1 MTDDP
6 WSGDAVSL
14 VDAFR
19 AGERSPVEE
28 LDATL
33 AAVAASKLNA
43 VCHLDPEAAL
53 AVAKHVDVQLPFG
66 GVPVAVKLGAGVAG
80 WPASEASIPL
90 RDLEHAF
97 DSTMV
102 SRLRS
107 GGSVLF
113 GQSTQSEF
121 AGLNQTRTKLHG
133 ATRNPWNTART
144 PGGSSGGASAL
155 VAGGVCTVAT
165 GGDGGGSIRI
175 PAAFCGLPGLKAT
188 YGRIPKG
195 PEGHQG
201 NMTSVAGC
209 LSRSV
214 RDIARYFDVTS
225 GHDPRD
231 PFSLPKPESWEA
243 GLGQCDLRGLRVAVS
258 PDLGRATV
266 HPAVA
271 ELVAAHAELLIADA
285 GLRRVAFDVRVPTGS
300 YEWAIGGMARIR
312 DQLGERWPDCA
323 PDLTPAIRFGVE
335 LAQDSFDL
343 DVQARIERQRTA
355 NTETMATLFD
365 QADLVISATNPDV
378 AFQADGPFPAEVD
391 GVEVE
396 LSNQGALTI
405 PANFYGN
412 PSISIPIGLVDGLP
426 VGMQVMAAHFRE
438 DVLLDLALLAERE
451 RPWPLVAP
459 GAPQ

>member
-1 MTDDP
+1 MGELP
-6 WSGDAVSL
+6 WQGDAVSL

-28 LDATL
+28 LDVT
-33 AAVAASKLNA
+33 LNA
-43 VCHLDPEAAL
+43 VEVSELNAISHLDLDASRAAATHADL
-53 AVAKHVDVQLPFG
+53 SQPFG
-66 GVPVAVKLGAGVAG
+66 GVPIAVKLGTGVVG

-90 RDLEHAF
+90 ADQVHPH

-102 SRLRS
+102 SRLRAA
-107 GGSVLF
+107 GSVLF
-113 GQSTQSEF
+113 GQSTMSEF

-133 ATRNPWNTART
+133 ATRNPWNLERT

-155 VAGGVCTVAT
+155 VAGGICTLAT

-175 PAAFCGLPGLKAT
+175 PAGFCGLPGLKST

-195 PEGHQG
+195 PHAHQG
-201 NMTSVAGC
+201 NLTSVAGC

-214 RDIARYFDVTS
+214 RDIARYLDVTS
-225 GHDPRD
+225 GHDHRD
-231 PFSLPKPESWEA
+231 PFSLPRVGGWEA
-243 GLGQCDLRGLRVAVS
+243 GLGTRDVHGLRVVVS

-266 HPAVA
+266 HPAVVD
-271 ELVAAHAELLIADA
+271 LVVAHAELLVAEA
-285 GLRRVAFDVRVPTGS
+285 RLRRVDVDVRVPTGS

-323 PDLTPAIRFGVE
+323 PQLTPAIRFGLE
-335 LAQDSFDL
+335 LAEGSFDL
-343 DVQARIERQRTA
+343 GVQARIERQRTM
-355 NTETMATLFD
+355 NTEVMAALFD
-365 QADLVISATNPDV
+365 DVDLVVSATNPDV
-378 AFQADGPFPAEVD
+378 AFAADGPFPTEVD
-391 GVEVE
+391 GVAVE

-412 PSISIPIGLVDGLP
+412 PSISIPIGTHDGLP

-438 DVLLDLALLAERE
+438 DVLLDLARLAERE

-459 GAPQ
+459 GAPM